1 MKLGLGL
8 GLGLGFGFGLGF
20 GVGVGLGLGLRLGLA
35 TAQYLGDWRVFC
47 TQLLPHLAL
56 LVRCGASG
64 PPLPS
69 RRGLHGVP
77 EDVLRQLGRQVETT
91 LRALQWALP

>member
-1 MKLGLGL
+1 MGLGF
-8 GLGLGFGFGLGF
+8 GLGLGF
-20 GVGVGLGLGLRLGLA
+20 GVGLGLGLRSGLA

-47 TQLLPHLAL
+47 TQLPHLAL

-91 LRALQWALP
+91 RRALRWTLP

>member
-1 MKLGLGL
+1 M
-8 GLGLGFGFGLGF
+8 GLGLGFGLGLGSGLGF
-20 GVGVGLGLGLRLGLA
+20 GLGLGLRSGLA
-35 TAQYLGDWRVFC
+35 TAHYLGDWRVFC

-69 RRGLHGVP
+69 RRGLHAVP
-77 EDVLRQLGRQVETT
+77 EDVPGQLGRQVETT